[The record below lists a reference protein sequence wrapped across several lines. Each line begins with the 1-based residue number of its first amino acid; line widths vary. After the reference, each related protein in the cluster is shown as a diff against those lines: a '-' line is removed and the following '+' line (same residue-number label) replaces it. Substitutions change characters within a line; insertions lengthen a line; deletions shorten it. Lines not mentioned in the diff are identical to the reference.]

1 MHKICNNSESEE
13 IVSKESDNKW
23 TEFNKQLIKH
33 AQEGD
38 WGLYR
43 NTRLDMAEFLNKEL
57 RSKES
62 LITYLELCFL
72 DSNGPTNGG
81 KHFPGFKLDEAFLA
95 PVIIER
101 TNKLIKELNLAKD
114 EVKTL
119 FLQHNKKVENSI
131 KLPLSV
137 EKVWEKI
144 KTELNC

>member
-1 MHKICNNSESEE
+1 MKFTAITNNSESEE
-13 IVSKESDNKW
+13 IVFKENDKMW

-43 NTRLDMAEFLNKEL
+43 NTRLDMTEFLNKESRL
-57 RSKES
+57 KES
-62 LITYLELCFL
+62 LITYLEICFL
-72 DSNGPTNGG
+72 DLNGPTNGA
-81 KHFPGFKLDEAFLA
+81 GFKLDEAFLA

-101 TNKLIKELNLAKD
+101 ANKLIKELNLAKD
-114 EVKTL
+114 EVKTI
-119 FLQHNKKVENSI
+119 FFQHNKKVENSI

-137 EKVWEKI
+137 EKAWKKI